1 MLANTRLRP
10 MWWEKSREPQGA
22 LAARQPWLH
31 PAVVLYLEYLIRPD
45 WKVLE
50 HGSGGS
56 TLWLA
61 DRAGQVVS
69 VEHDPVWMQGVI
81 AAAPTNV
88 SVYPN
93 GRAKEAEQQAPFDLM
108 IIDGD
113 TGGRAAWCDKAIKLV
128 RPGGIV
134 VLDNYNRSEYIEA
147 EARLSAAAAH
157 RITFETSPIG
167 HLYAN
172 TAFYRMPGG
181 RLQDGETWI

>member
-1 MLANTRLRP
+1 MSQPKLRP
-10 MWWEKSREPQGA
+10 MWWEKSRAPGDA

-31 PAVVLYLEYLIRPD
+31 PAVVLYLDYLIQPD

-61 DRAGQVVS
+61 DRAAQVVS
-69 VEHDPVWMQGVI
+69 IEHDPVWLQGVV

-88 SVYPN
+88 AVYPP
-93 GRAKEAEQQAPFDLM
+93 GRAKEAEAQAPFDLM

-113 TGGRAAWCDKAIKLV
+113 TGSRAIWCEKVSKLV

-134 VLDNYNRSEYIEA
+134 VLDNYNRTEYIEA
-147 EARLSAAAAH
+147 EAQLTAAAAH

-181 RLQDGETWI
+181 RLQDSETWI